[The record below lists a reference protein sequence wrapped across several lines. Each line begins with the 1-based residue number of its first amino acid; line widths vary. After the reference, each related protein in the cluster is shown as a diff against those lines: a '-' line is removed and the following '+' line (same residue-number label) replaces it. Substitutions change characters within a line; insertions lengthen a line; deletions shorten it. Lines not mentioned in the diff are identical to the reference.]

1 MTFPSSNQR
10 HGWMILAILGTA
22 QLMVVLDATIVNIAL
37 PSAQQALHFS
47 NDNRQWI
54 ITAYALTFGSLL
66 LLGGRLSDWFGRKW
80 TLIAGLLGFALAS
93 ATGGAAQSF
102 GMLVA
107 ARAVQGAFGAMLA
120 PAALSLLTTT
130 FTEPSERAKA
140 FGIFAAIDGSGAS
153 IGLLLGGALTQALSW
168 RYCMY
173 VNLVFAAVA
182 TAGAMILVRN
192 SRPRTRPRLDIPGT
206 VAVSS
211 GLFALVYGFAH
222 AQTTSWGDQL
232 TIGMLAAGVLL
243 LGVFVALEGRVRT
256 PLLPLRVLANRNRGA
271 SFLSIGI
278 AGGAIFAVILF
289 LTYYLQQ
296 TRGFSPITTG
306 LAFLPMTATI
316 MSAAILGLTRLQQR
330 FGPRALIATGMTL
343 GAAGTLYLTQSRV
356 DSSYAADILP
366 ALIVIGA
373 GLGFVFSTAI
383 ANATLGVEPS
393 DSGVASATV
402 NASQQV
408 GGSLGVAL
416 LSTIATSAT
425 ARYLAGA
432 HHVPDPVGH
441 AEVHGYAVG
450 FAWAA
455 GIFAVSAV
463 VCSALFT
470 RRSRGLEPGGGK
482 PVRHR
487 VVVVGGGFG
496 GLQAAVKLTRLPVDI
511 TLIDRRNF
519 HLFQPLVY
527 QVATGALSP
536 AEISYPLRRIF
547 RRRHNVRVLL
557 AEVTDIDPDAQLVRV
572 RPAAGEREYDSVP
585 FDTLI
590 VAAGSH
596 YNYFHHDHW
605 QQVAPDL
612 KTLESALEIRAR
624 ILRAFEAAELE
635 HDPERRAA
643 WLTFVVVGA
652 GPTGVEMAGQIAEI
666 ARDLRADFQSLDSS
680 KARILLV
687 EAGDRVL
694 GAFPAAL
701 SAKARRSLARLGVTT
716 LLEHTVVELD
726 ARSVTLKHADDASQ
740 QIPAR
745 TVIWAAGVIAS
756 SLAGVLAEH
765 AALEVDR
772 AGRVEVLEDLSLPG
786 HPNVLAIGDMIRIRQ
801 PDGSSIAL
809 PGLAPVAMQEGRHAA
824 RVVRD
829 RLHGRP
835 GRRFRYRDKG
845 NLATI
850 GRASAVADIGPI
862 RLSGFPAWI
871 TWLTVHLWYLIGFE
885 NRLLVLTRWAFSF
898 IAHGRGARLITDTAQ
913 RPTTRA
919 PAAVALVPAGPP
931 DASARPTAG
940 QGAAGTD
947 SRPLLKS
954 PRRLA
959 DETA

>member
-1 MTFPSSNQR
+1 MTTSSSNPRQR
-10 HGWMILAILGTA
+10 WMILAILGTA

-37 PSAQQALHFS
+37 PSAQRALHFS
-47 NDNRQWI
+47 NDDRQWI
-54 ITAYALTFGSLL
+54 ITAYALAFGSLL

-80 TLIAGLLGFALAS
+80 TLIAGLSGFALAS
-93 ATGGAAQSF
+93 AGGGAAQSF
-102 GMLVA
+102 EVLVV

-140 FGIFAAIDGSGAS
+140 FGIFAAIAGSGAS

-173 VNLVFAAVA
+173 VNLVFSAVA
-182 TAGAMILVRN
+182 VAGATILVRN
-192 SRPRTRPRLDIPGT
+192 SRPRTRPRLDIAGT
-206 VAVSS
+206 LAVSS

-222 AQTTSWGDQL
+222 AETTGWNDQL
-232 TIGMLAAGVLL
+232 TIGLLAVGLL
-243 LGVFVALEGRVRT
+243 LVSGFVAIEGRKST
-256 PLLPLRVLANRNRGA
+256 PLLPLRVLADRNRGA
-271 SFLSIGI
+271 SFLSIGV
-278 AGGAIFAVILF
+278 AGGAILAAILF

-296 TRGFSPITTG
+296 TRHFSPVTTG
-306 LAFLPMTATI
+306 LSFLPMTVTI
-316 MSAAILGLTRLQQR
+316 MSAAILGLTRLQRR
-330 FGPRALIATGMTL
+330 FGPRALIVLGMTL
-343 GAAGTLYLTQSRV
+343 AALGTLYLTQIRV

-366 ALIVIGA
+366 ALVVIGA
-373 GLGFVFSTAI
+373 GLGLVFSTSI
-383 ANATLGVEPS
+383 ANATLGVEPNE
-393 DSGVASATV
+393 SGVASATV

-416 LSTIATSAT
+416 LSTIAASAS

-441 AEVHGYAVG
+441 AAVHGYAAG

-463 VCSALFT
+463 VCGALFA
-470 RRSRGLEPGGGK
+470 RRTRGLDAGG
-482 PVRHR
+482 PARRHR
-487 VVVVGGGFG
+487 VVVVGGGFA
-496 GLQAAVKLTRLPVDI
+496 GLQAALKLARLPVDV

-547 RRRHNVRVLL
+547 RRRPNVSVLL
-557 AEVTDIDPDAQLVRV
+557 AEVTDIDLEAQLLRV
-572 RPAAGEREYDSVP
+572 RPAAGERECGLVS

-590 VAAGSH
+590 VGAGSH
-596 YNYFHHDHW
+596 YNYFHHDEW

-612 KTLESALEIRAR
+612 KTLEGALEIRAR

-635 HDPERRAA
+635 PDPERRAA

-666 ARDLRADFQSLDSS
+666 SRDLRGEFRSFDSS
-680 KARILLV
+680 SARILLV

-694 GAFPAAL
+694 GAFPRSL
-701 SAKARRSLARLGVTT
+701 SAKAQRSLARLGVTT
-716 LLEHTVVELD
+716 LLEQAVVELD
-726 ARSVTLKHADDASQ
+726 ARSVTLRHADDASQ
-740 QIPAR
+740 QIPAG
-745 TVIWAAGVIAS
+745 TVVWAAGVIAS
-756 SLAGVLAEH
+756 SLAGMLAEY
-765 AALEVDR
+765 AGLEVDR

-801 PDGSSIAL
+801 ADGSSAAL

-829 RLHGRP
+829 RLRGRP
-835 GRRFRYRDKG
+835 GRRFTYHDKG

-850 GRASAVADIGPI
+850 GRARAVADVKHI
-862 RLSGFPAWI
+862 RIAGVLAWI
-871 TWLTVHLWYLIGFE
+871 IWLTVHLWYLIGFE
-885 NRLLVLTRWAFSF
+885 NRLLVVMRWAFGF
-898 IAHGRGARLITDTAQ
+898 IARRRGARLVTDPTR
-913 RPTTRA
+913 RPTTDA
-919 PAAVALVPAGPP
+919 PARVAVLPEEPSQRA
-931 DASARPTAG
+931 ARHER
-940 QGAAGTD
+940 AA
-947 SRPLLKS
+947 
-954 PRRLA
+954 
-959 DETA
+959 